1 VHRILFST
9 GNIVVSLLLGAI
21 ALAVVGINFPE
32 TLDKIINVAGTVK
45 GYLVNTNLAA
55 KYNVWVRLLLE
66 EKQLVFMFFTVLARV
81 LMSIVTWFLV
91 LLFGRSTEGR

>member
-1 VHRILFST
+1 MHRIFLST
-9 GNIVVSLLLGAI
+9 GNIVVSLLLGAV
-21 ALAVVGINFPE
+21 ALAFVGINFPE

-66 EKQLVFMFFTVLARV
+66 EKQLVFMFFTILARIV
-81 LMSIVTWFLV
+81 MSIVTWLA
-91 LLFGRSTEGR
+91 LSMFGRGRDS